1 MNTEKLVIVP
11 TQQAQMMQVD
21 VIEDKGGK
29 TFIETANSVSSYK
42 KVLVHVCCDSLLL
55 PMIQPYLGHHILCT
69 E

>member
-29 TFIETANSVSSYK
+29 TFIETANSVFSYK
-42 KVLVHVCCDSLLL
+42 KSLGACV
-55 PMIQPYLGHHILCT
+55 Q
-69 E
+69 

>member
-42 KVLVHVCCDSLLL
+42 KKSWCTCAVTVCFCL
-55 PMIQPYLGHHILCT
+55 
-69 E
+69 